1 LRRWPSEEQIIDDE
15 IKPDL
20 PGTRLEDAEAV
31 MQALEQCQVDAI
43 LGSKVV
49 MLVRPREVVETERKL
64 AEALRQSEQRFRLA
78 LTNSPVSVFEQDL
91 DLRYTWIHNPKL
103 GFVADQVIGKTDAEL
118 VDPASAAT
126 LEALKRGVIDTGQP
140 IRQEVATVVR
150 GEPPTCFDLYV
161 EPHRDEDGRII
172 GVICAST
179 DITGRKAIDEQLR
192 RSEALYRG
200 IGESIDYGVWVCD
213 PDGRNTYASESFL
226 KMVGITQQQCSDFG
240 WGDVLHPDD
249 AAATLAA
256 WQECVRT
263 GGDWNREHRF
273 RGVDG
278 AWHHVLA
285 RGVPIRDEQGTV
297 VSWAGIN
304 LDITALKEAQDEMRA
319 NEQRMRLATEATG
332 VGIWEWN
339 LFTNRIHW
347 DAEMFRIYGIAPTAD
362 GDMQYADWSQAVLPE
377 DLPRQEEIL
386 QDTARRHG
394 HSQREFRI
402 RHRAS
407 GEIRH
412 IEAVEA
418 VRTDAQGQAEWL
430 VGTNL
435 DVTARWQA
443 EQALRESDRHKD
455 EFLAMLAHELRN
467 PMAPIRNA
475 AHVLGKLDLPESRVR
490 WAQEVIERQVG
501 HLTRLV
507 DDLLDVS
514 RIAQGK
520 ITLSKA
526 RIALDDV
533 IRQACEAVQPLMAAK
548 GHRFE
553 VRLSDSGIMLDGDPV
568 RLVQV
573 LQNLLNNAA
582 KYTPHHGLI
591 ELAARRLEQ
600 EVEIE
605 VSDNGMGIA
614 ADLLARV
621 FDLFRQAERTL
632 DRSQGGLG
640 IGLTLVKRLVDL
652 HGGRVEARS
661 AGPGQGATFVVWL
674 PLADS
679 MAAVSQSPIG
689 TPQGGATQLR
699 VLVVDDDPAV
709 AESMVVFLELDGH
722 QVRSAASGI
731 DALPLLEEFQP
742 QVVLL
747 DLGLPGLDGYEVARR
762 MRATPAGAGVKLVA
776 VSGYGNEEAK
786 ERSRLAGFDRHLI
799 KPVDPS
805 ELCALLAE
813 VGAQA

>member
-1 LRRWPSEEQIIDDE
+1 MRRWPSEEQIIDTE
-15 IKPDL
+15 KKPHL
-20 PGTRLEDAEAV
+20 PDARLEQAEAA
-31 MQALEQCQVDAI
+31 MQALEQCQADAI
-43 LGSKVV
+43 LGSEGV
-49 MLVRPREVVETERKL
+49 MLIRPRVVVETERKL
-64 AEALRQSEQRFRLA
+64 AEALHQSEQRFRLA
-78 LTNSPVSVFEQDL
+78 LANSPVSVFEQDL

-118 VDPASAAT
+118 VDPASAAK

-140 IRQEVATVVR
+140 IRQEVTTVVR
-150 GEPPTCFDLYV
+150 GEPPTYFDLYV
-161 EPHRDEDGRII
+161 EPHRDADGRII

-179 DITGRKAIDEQLR
+179 DITGLKAINEQLC

-240 WGDVLHPDD
+240 WGDALHPDA

-285 RGVPIRDEQGTV
+285 RGVPIRDEHGTV

-339 LFTNRIHW
+339 LLTDWIHW
-347 DAEMFRIYGIAPTAD
+347 DAAMFRIYGIAPTAD
-362 GDMQYADWSQAVLPE
+362 GDVQYADWRQAVLPE

-386 QDTARRHG
+386 RDTARQLG
-394 HSQREFRI
+394 HRQREFRI

-407 GEIRH
+407 GELRH
-412 IEAVEA
+412 IESVET
-418 VRTDAQGQAEWL
+418 VRMNAQGQAEWM

-435 DVTARWQA
+435 DVTKHKQA
-443 EQALRESDRHKD
+443 EQALREADLRKD

-467 PMAPIRNA
+467 PMVPIRNA
-475 AHVLGKLDLPESRVR
+475 AHILGKLDLQEPRVR
-490 WAQEVIERQVG
+490 WAQDVIERQVR
-501 HLTRLV
+501 HLTHLV

-514 RIAQGK
+514 RIAHGK
-520 ITLSKA
+520 ITLSKT
-526 RIALDDV
+526 RIVLDDL
-533 IRQACEAVQPLMAAK
+533 IRQASEAVQPLMVAK
-548 GHRFE
+548 GHHFE
-553 VRLSDSGIMLDGDPV
+553 TRLPKTCVMLDGDLV
-568 RLVQV
+568 RLSQV

-582 KYTPHHGLI
+582 KYTPNHGLI

-600 EVEIE
+600 EVEI
-605 VSDNGMGIA
+605 VVRDNGMGIA
-614 ADLLARV
+614 ADILPGV
-621 FDLFRQAERTL
+621 FDLFCQADSSL

-640 IGLTLVKRLVDL
+640 IGLNLVKRLVDL

-661 AGPGQGATFVVWL
+661 AGLGLGATFIVHL

-679 MAAVSQSPIG
+679 WTRVSPPLSG

-699 VLVVDDDPAV
+699 VLVVDDDPVV
-709 AESMVVFLELDGH
+709 AKSMVVLLELDGH
-722 QVRSAASGI
+722 QVRSATSGI
-731 DALPLLEEFQP
+731 DALSLLQEFQP

-747 DLGLPGLDGYEVARR
+747 DLGLPGLDSYEIARR
-762 MRATPAGAGVKLVA
+762 MRETSTGAAVKLVA
-776 VSGYGNEEAK
+776 VSGYGHEEAQ
-786 ERSRLAGFDRHLI
+786 ERSRLAGFDRHLV
-799 KPVDPS
+799 KPVDPNA
-805 ELCALLAE
+805 LCALIAE
-813 VGAQA
+813 MAA